1 MGKRGRGEGM
11 TLSTHIVPGTK
22 QTPRVMQTTRKIEEE
37 KKNDML
43 RPRLH
48 PAVMC
53 APWGCLFEDTGKRIA
68 AEATTTLKSLMVLFL
83 PARSSL
89 LVDNKFVNRFSICAA
104 PVCSRPKHNLLRRK
118 LGNCSNTTQL
128 LLLHPEEKKIAL
140 AKQATAANQFA

>member
-1 MGKRGRGEGM
+1 MGSGGAARSYHL

-22 QTPRVMQTTRKIEEE
+22 QTACDANDPKDIR
-37 KKNDML
+37 KNDML

-68 AEATTTLKSLMVLFL
+68 AEATTTLKSLVVLFL

-128 LLLHPEEKKIAL
+128 LLLHPEEKKKAL